1 MRIIAMLAALAAL
14 ASCDRAQEERE
25 AATPATPA
33 ALIFDGADYAGE
45 AAKIAHGKRL
55 ARVLDCTGCHED
67 DLQGRNVTADDPDY
81 GDMWAPNLTL
91 KLADYNDS
99 DIERLLRTGTP
110 KDGRELWFMPAESY
124 QFLSTPDLA
133 ALIAFLRSFKPAGK
147 QVPADPQG
155 PWLPKGGRGGRLRP
169 RRRPDRPP
177 ARQSAGRPGARARA
191 RADAGADRLHRLPQ
205 RPARGLHRLH
215 ARPRHRRRLQ
225 PGGARDPAHH
235 RQGQEQAQPRPDDQR
250 RALFL
255 FAANPRRAPGDRR
268 LCPRARQ
275 PPAAAAIVFKS
286 AASR

>member
-1 MRIIAMLAALAAL
+1 MRILVMLAALAAL
-14 ASCDRAQEERE
+14 ASCDWAQEERE
-25 AATPATPA
+25 AAAPATPA

-55 ARVLDCTGCHED
+55 ARVLDCTGCHGD

-147 QVPADPQG
+147 QVPPIR
-155 PWLPKGGRGGRLRP
+155 KGLGFLKEVEEAGFAHAAAQTVRLR
-169 RRRPDRPP
+169 DNPP
-177 ARQSAGRPGARARA
+177 ADLGPEHERGRTLARTVCTGCHNGQLEGYTGFTPDLDIAGAYSPAELETLLTTGKGKSKPNLGLMTNVARYSFSQLTPAERQAIVRYVLARAN
-191 RADAGADRLHRLPQ
+191 
-205 RPARGLHRLH
+205 RP
-215 ARPRHRRRLQ
+215 
-225 PGGARDPAHH
+225 
-235 RQGQEQAQPRPDDQR
+235 
-250 RALFL
+250 
-255 FAANPRRAPGDRR
+255 
-268 LCPRARQ
+268 Q
-275 PPAAAAIVFKS
+275 PPQ
-286 AASR
+286 